1 MKKFLKLYIDAY
13 KGLSR
18 PAWML
23 AIVMLINRCGAMVL
37 PFLGVYMLN
46 ELHFNLKETGI
57 VLSFFGIGAMLGSLL
72 GGYGTDKLGHFKI
85 QLLSLLLT
93 IPFFILLPHLK
104 TVWSLAFGV
113 LFLSIISESF
123 RPANSV
129 SIMHYSRPQN
139 IVRSFSLNRMALNLG
154 FSIGPALGGFLAA
167 ISYSFLFYGNAVGAF
182 FSALV
187 FYLYF
192 RNRRGNSLHTENK
205 ESKKQSV
212 SPYKDGPFL
221 LYSLCCCLFA
231 ICFLQLISMLPL
243 YYRQDYQMTEMG
255 IGTILAYSGV
265 VVFSLEMF
273 IVQIAERHSSRNMI
287 VLGVFLCALSF
298 GMLIL
303 GHSKL
308 LLYSSMFVLCI
319 GEILALPFMA
329 TVTMQRSGAGR
340 SGAYMGLNALTFSVA
355 HIVSPFV
362 GTRVAAAYGF
372 NTLWAGTALLLIIT
386 SIGLFYLLPHLKKP
400 ISLMEEQ
407 VSFSTT

>member
-1 MKKFLKLYIDAY
+1 MKKFFQLYIDAY

-93 IPFFILLPHLK
+93 IPFFIILPQLK

-182 FSALV
+182 FSAVV
-187 FYLYF
+187 FYMYF
-192 RNRRGNSLHTENK
+192 RKRRGHSLHTENK
-205 ESKKQSV
+205 ETKKSSV

-243 YYRQDYQMTEMG
+243 YYRQDYKMTEMG
-255 IGTILAYSGV
+255 IGTILAYSGA
-265 VVFSLEMF
+265 VVFTLEMF

-287 VLGVFLCALSF
+287 VLGVVLCALSF
-298 GMLIL
+298 AMLPL
-303 GHSKL
+303 GHSYFI
-308 LLYSSMFVLCI
+308 LYSAMFVLCI

-329 TVTMQRSGAGR
+329 TVTMQRSGPGR

-372 NTLWAGTALLLIIT
+372 NTLWGGTALLLIIT
-386 SIGLFYLLPHLKKP
+386 SIGLFYLLPYLKKP
-400 ISLMEEQ
+400 ISLE
-407 VSFSTT
+407 V

>member
-1 MKKFLKLYIDAY
+1 MKRFFKLYMDAY

-23 AIVMLINRCGAMVL
+23 AVVMLINRVGAMVL

-57 VLSFFGIGAMLGSLL
+57 VLSFFGIGAMLGSLI

-85 QLLSLLLT
+85 QLLSLVLT
-93 IPFFILLPHLK
+93 IPFFILLPQLK

-113 LFLSIISESF
+113 LGLSIISESF

-129 SIMHYSRPQN
+129 SIMYYSRPQN

-167 ISYSFLFYGNAVGAF
+167 VSYSLLFYGNAVGSLFA
-182 FSALV
+182 ALV
-187 FYLYF
+187 FYMYF
-192 RNRRGNSLHTENK
+192 RKRKGHSLHTENK
-205 ESKKQSV
+205 ESKKNSV
-212 SPYKDGPFL
+212 SPYRDVPFL
-221 LYSLCCCLFA
+221 LYSVCCCLFA

-243 YYRQDYQMTEMG
+243 YYRQDYQMSEAG

-265 VVFSLEMF
+265 VVFTLEMF

-287 VLGVFLCALSF
+287 VLGVVLCAISF
-298 GMLIL
+298 AMLPL
-303 GHSKL
+303 GHSHYI
-308 LLYSSMFVLCI
+308 LYSSMFVLCI

-329 TVTMQRSGAGR
+329 TITMQRSGSGR
-340 SGAYMGLNALTFSVA
+340 SGAYMGLNALTFSAA
-355 HIVSPFV
+355 HIISPFV
-362 GTRVAAAYGF
+362 GTRVASAYGF
-372 NTLWAGTALLLIIT
+372 NSLWAGTAVLLVIT
-386 SIGLFYLLPHLKKP
+386 SIGLFYLLPYMKKP
-400 ISLMEEQ
+400 ITLAKEK
-407 VSFSTT
+407 VD